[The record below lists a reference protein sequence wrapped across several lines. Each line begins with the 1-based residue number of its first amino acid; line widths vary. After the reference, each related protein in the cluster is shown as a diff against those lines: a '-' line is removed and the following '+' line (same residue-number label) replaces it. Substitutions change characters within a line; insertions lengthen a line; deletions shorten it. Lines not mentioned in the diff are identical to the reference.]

1 MVATQPSEPWE
12 LMMRVSLPPPSAAVE
27 KPSAVV
33 AAEPPRAS
41 EHAEQPPGWR
51 NTLER
56 WGSAVLGFINELW
69 LRTYPETDVG
79 TA

>member
-1 MVATQPSEPWE
+1 
-12 LMMRVSLPPPSAAVE
+12 MMRVSLPPPSAAVE
-27 KPSAVV
+27 KPSAAV
-33 AAEPPRAS
+33 AADPSAAKKDPEPS
-41 EHAEQPPGWR
+41 SGWR

-56 WGSAVLGFINELW
+56 WGSAVFGFIRQLW